1 MRISKFII
9 RRIRFPKKY
18 YYGQF
23 KYSNGKEAFMTDCF
37 ADKRPL
43 FQLIN
48 MLSVGEPIEVVDT
61 TNGESYILN

>member
-9 RRIRFPKKY
+9 RRINLSKK

-48 MLSVGEPIEVVDT
+48 MLSVGEPIKVVDT
-61 TNGESYILN
+61 TNGETYTLN